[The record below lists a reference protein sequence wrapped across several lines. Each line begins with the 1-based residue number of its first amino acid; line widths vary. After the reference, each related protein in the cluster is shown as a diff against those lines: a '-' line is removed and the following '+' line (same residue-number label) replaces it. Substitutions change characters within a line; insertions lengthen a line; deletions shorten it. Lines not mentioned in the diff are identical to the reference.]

1 MSSIHK
7 LKRALHWV
15 QTPIIINAPMSGA
28 ATSDLAVAVTR
39 AGGLGQIGFLDSK
52 RSLAGQL
59 ERAKHQLQDVMNT
72 RKDTPEPVLPVGVG
86 MIVFDSP
93 VTHWLSLFSKYKP
106 AVVWLSFA
114 ATDEFKLWTE
124 GIRKVSPYTQV
135 WIQVGS
141 VSAAVEAARVCRPD
155 ALVLQGS
162 DAGGHGHALGA
173 SVISLLP
180 EVADVLRDRGIEDV
194 SLIAAGGIMDGRG
207 VAAAM
212 MLGAAGV
219 VIGTRFLGAEET
231 ELPHQFRQAV
241 FDASDGGQATVRSRV
256 FDEMWGPSPWPE
268 LYDGRCLRNSSYD
281 YVKRGMSMSDMRI
294 QLHRDLQ
301 DARGQQLDFKET
313 VTVWAGTGV
322 GMVKKS
328 ERAADMVEQ
337 VQSEARRRLQDASSW
352 L

>member
-1 MSSIHK
+1 MSNIHK
-7 LKRALHWV
+7 LKRALPWV
-15 QTPIIINAPMSGA
+15 QTPILINAPMSGA
-28 ATSDLAVAVTR
+28 ATSDLAVAVSR

-59 ERAKHQLQDVMNT
+59 ERAKHELHDIMNAQ
-72 RKDTPEPVLPVGVG
+72 KDIPEPVLPVGVG
-86 MIVFDSP
+86 MIVFGSP
-93 VTHWLSLFSKYKP
+93 VAHWLSLFSKYKP

-114 ATDEFKLWTE
+114 TTDEFKVWTE
-124 GIRKVSPYTQV
+124 GIRKASPYTQV

-141 VSAAVEAARVCRPD
+141 VSAAVEAAQACRPD

-180 EVADVLRDRGIEDV
+180 EVADVLRDRGLDDV
-194 SLIAAGGIMDGRG
+194 SLIAAGGIVDGRG
-207 VAAAM
+207 VSAAI

-219 VIGTRFLGAEET
+219 VMGTRFLGAEET
-231 ELPHQFRQAV
+231 ELPRQFREAV

-268 LYDGRCLRNSSYD
+268 VYDGRCLRNSSYE

-294 QLHRDLQ
+294 QLYRDLQ
-301 DARGQQLDFKET
+301 GTQGQQLDFKET
-313 VTVWAGTGV
+313 ITVWAGTGV

-328 ERAADMVEQ
+328 DRAADIVEQ
-337 VQSEARRRLQDASSW
+337 VRCEARRRLQDASSW

>member
-1 MSSIHK
+1 MSNMHK
-7 LKRALHWV
+7 LKRALPWV
-15 QTPIIINAPMSGA
+15 QTPIIINAPMSGV

-59 ERAKHQLQDVMNT
+59 HRARHQLQDIMNT
-72 RKDTPEPVLPVGVG
+72 HKDTVLPVGVG
-86 MIVFDSP
+86 MIVFGSP
-93 VTHWLSLFSKYKP
+93 VAHWLSLFSEYRP

-114 ATDEFKLWTE
+114 TTDEFKTWTE
-124 GIRKVSPYTQV
+124 GIRKASPRTQI

-141 VSAAVEAARVCRPD
+141 VSAALEAAQACHPD

-180 EVADVLRDRGIEDV
+180 EVADVLQDRGIDDI

-207 VAAAM
+207 TAAAI

-219 VIGTRFLGAEET
+219 VMGTRFLGAEEA
-231 ELPHQFRQAV
+231 ELPQKFREAV
-241 FDASDGGQATVRSRV
+241 FDASDGGQATVRSKV

-268 LYDGRCLRNSSYD
+268 LYDGRCLRNSSYE
-281 YVKRGMSMSDMRI
+281 YVKSGMSMSDMRV
-294 QLHRDLQ
+294 QLYRDLQ
-301 DARGQQLDFKET
+301 ELRGQQLDFKET
-313 VTVWAGTGV
+313 ATVWAGAGV

-328 ERAADMVEQ
+328 EKAADIVEQ
-337 VQSEARRRLQDASSW
+337 VQSEAQRRLQAASSW